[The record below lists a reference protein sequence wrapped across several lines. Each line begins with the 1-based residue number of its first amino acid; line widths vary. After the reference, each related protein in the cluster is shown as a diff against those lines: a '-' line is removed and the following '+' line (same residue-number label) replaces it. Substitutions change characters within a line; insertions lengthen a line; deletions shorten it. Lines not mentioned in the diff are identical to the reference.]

1 MRDKDS
7 RIAMLM
13 EEFEG
18 QQNRMRK
25 LKEELADRDAQLRVA
40 KMNLETAEK
49 QAQHHTAEVNICS
62 LSF

>member
-1 MRDKDS
+1 
-7 RIAMLM
+7 MLM

-49 QAQHHTAEVNICS
+49 QAQHHTAEVNIFS

>member
-1 MRDKDS
+1 
-7 RIAMLM
+7 MLM

-49 QAQHHTAEVNICS
+49 QAQHHTAEVKINC

>member
-1 MRDKDS
+1 MCQCFQLRDKDS

-25 LKEELADRDAQLRVA
+25 MKEELADRDAQLRVA

-49 QAQHHTAEVNICS
+49 QAQNHITEA
-62 LSF
+62 